1 MQSFQ
6 GTTIARLQYA
16 TGRIK
21 IASINRGI
29 ARIVAAMNSKNGD
42 GGFDARAIDEIV
54 ANLADKPGALM
65 PVLHAV
71 NDRFGYIPPEAVPVI
86 ARALN
91 LSRAEVHGVI
101 SFYHDFRSERPGRK
115 IIRVC
120 RAESCQAMGAV
131 ALAEHIQAR
140 LGIKF
145 GQTSVNGDFT
155 LEPVYCLGNCACSPA
170 IVVGDDLYGRV
181 SPKRFDEILFSVSP
195 SGRSG

>member
-1 MQSFQ
+1 M
-6 GTTIARLQYA
+6 QYA
-16 TGRIK
+16 TAGIK

-29 ARIVAAMNSKNGD
+29 AINMAPMDAKHSRNG
-42 GGFDARAIDEIV
+42 GGGWDPRVIDEIV
-54 ANLADKPGALM
+54 AGLADKPGALM
-65 PVLHAV
+65 PVLHAINERV
-71 NDRFGYIPPEAVPVI
+71 GYIPPEAVPAI
-86 ARALN
+86 ARVLN

-101 SFYHDFRSERPGRK
+101 SFYHDFRTERPGRK

-145 GQTSVNGDFT
+145 GQTSSDGDFT

-170 IVVGDDLYGRV
+170 IVVGEDLYGRV
-181 SPKRFDEILFSVSP
+181 NPQRFDEIFSAMTP
-195 SGRSG
+195 SRQSR

>member
-1 MQSFQ
+1 
-6 GTTIARLQYA
+6 
-16 TGRIK
+16 
-21 IASINRGI
+21 
-29 ARIVAAMNSKNGD
+29 VAAISENGK
-42 GGFDARAIDEIV
+42 GSSNGAEGFDARVIDEIAV
-54 ANLADKPGALM
+54 ALAGKPGALM

-71 NDRFGYIPPEAVPVI
+71 QERLGYIPPEAVPAI

-101 SFYHDFRSERPGRK
+101 SFYHDFRTAPPGRK

-131 ALAEHIQAR
+131 ALAAHVQKR

-145 GQTSVNGDFT
+145 GQTSADGEFT

-170 IVVGDDLYGRV
+170 IVVGDDLHGRV
-181 SPKRFDEILFSVSP
+181 NPQRFDEIIGATRAS
-195 SGRSG
+195 R